1 MALLK
6 TLDLLHRW
14 TGGLLGL
21 VLALMGLSGA
31 ILVHRDALIMLPHAG
46 DARVADTAAIAATV
60 ERLMA
65 DPAARPERIVFA
77 SDSLGLHQ
85 LNFGKAGGAYV
96 DQGGNTVARWAS
108 QWERPELWLFDF
120 HHHLFSGDTG
130 ETVIGIAGLAGL
142 FFVISGVILWWRT
155 RKTYEFRLLPKRLSR
170 PAILRHHRD
179 LGILAAPLLLLT
191 MYTGVTMIFR
201 PTTALVLG
209 PGASAAIDRALKAP
223 QVPDAKVAEKLDW
236 TGIIGTAKAR
246 FPDAQLRIL
255 GLPRESSGLIILRM
269 KQPDE
274 WLPNGRTT
282 LYFAAD
288 TGRLVEAR
296 DALAL
301 PAQVRGYGTF
311 YPLHAAK
318 VGGLAYR
325 VLMTFVGLTLA
336 LLGGLTVWT
345 FWFKRPRS
353 RPGLAPAP
361 LATGF

>member
-1 MALLK
+1 
-6 TLDLLHRW
+6 
-14 TGGLLGL
+14 LLGL
-21 VLALMGLSGA
+21 ILALMGLSGA

-65 DPAARPERIVFA
+65 DPAARPERLVFA

-85 LNFGKAGGAYV
+85 LSFDKDGGAYV
-96 DQGGNTVARWAS
+96 DQAGGNVARWAS

-120 HHHLFSGDTG
+120 HHHLFTGDTG

-179 LGILAAPLLLLT
+179 LGIVVAPLLLLT
-191 MYTGVTMIFR
+191 IYTGVTMIFR

-209 PGASAAIDRALKAP
+209 PGAPAAIDRALKAP
-223 QVPDAKVAEKLDW
+223 QIDDAKVAERLDW
-236 TGIIGTAKAR
+236 TGLIRTAKER

-255 GLPRESSGLIILRM
+255 GMPRKGSGLITLRM
-269 KQPDE
+269 KQPEE
-274 WLPNGRTT
+274 WLPNGRTA
-282 LYFAAD
+282 LDFAAD

-318 VGGLAYR
+318 VGGLPYR
-325 VLMTFVGLTLA
+325 LVMTFVGLTLT
-336 LLGGLTVWT
+336 LLGSLTVWT
-345 FWFKRPRS
+345 FWFKRPKS
-353 RPGLAPAP
+353 RPAVVREP
-361 LATGF
+361 LAAQI